1 MAKPR
6 DKSLG
11 DQKVEVQSASDNE
24 PKEHDWLFDNIAE
37 ASRNARK
44 LYLLFL
50 GFIAYCAL
58 TLVSTTDRQM
68 VLKNES
74 VRLPIVNL
82 DVSLNGFFI
91 LAPLLAVFLFV
102 YFQFYLLKT
111 RDLISNPKI
120 RDVPNSKDRIYPW
133 FINFAYDY
141 EDNLLG
147 RIQRFIVGLSL
158 WWSLPLVLM
167 LFSFWYL
174 KKHEPILSY
183 VVGGMPLLG
192 AFAVILFWTFNESK
206 QKAEN
211 SIFQFKKFIRDNGI
225 KIFSASV
232 VLDLRRTK
240 YVFSNR

>member
-1 MAKPR
+1 MAQPR

-11 DQKVEVQSASDNE
+11 DQKVEVQSAIDE
-24 PKEHDWLFDNIAE
+24 PKVHDWLFERIDE
-37 ASRNARK
+37 ASKKAGK
-44 LYLLFL
+44 LYLSYMGFL
-50 GFIAYCAL
+50 AYCAL
-58 TLVSTTDRQM
+58 TVVSTADRQM

-82 DVSLNGFFI
+82 GVSLNGFFI

-111 RDLISNPKI
+111 RDLITNPKI
-120 RDVPNSKDRIYPW
+120 KDVPNSKDRIYPR
-133 FINFAYDY
+133 FINFAHDH

-147 RIQRFIVGLSL
+147 RIQRFMVSLSL

-192 AFAVILFWTFNESK
+192 AFAVILFWYFNESR

-211 SIFQFKKFIRDNGI
+211 SIFQFKKFIRDNAI
-225 KIFSASV
+225 KVFSAAV